1 MVMIKRLRVAMSHLG
16 VWIVA
21 LCFAVWL
28 FFFVML
34 LEILLLS
41 VCWLVVRFF
50 HYCLCVGWWLGSCCC
65 WCEMVDG

>member
-1 MVMIKRLRVAMSHLG
+1 MLNMANVTLG
-16 VWIVA
+16 GIGGA

-41 VCWLVVRFF
+41 VCWLVVRTFY
-50 HYCLCVGWWLGSCCC
+50 YCLCVGC
-65 WCEMVDG
+65 W